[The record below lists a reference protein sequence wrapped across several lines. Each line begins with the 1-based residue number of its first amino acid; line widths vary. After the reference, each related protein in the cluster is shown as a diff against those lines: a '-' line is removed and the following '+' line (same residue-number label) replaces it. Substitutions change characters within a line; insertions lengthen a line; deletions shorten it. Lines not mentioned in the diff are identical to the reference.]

1 MKSIA
6 LVLSSEIL
14 RKMDR
19 RRLIVPAAATRKLQL
34 AGGQP
39 MEQAVPEEYFL
50 ASMTIRAIE
59 ESEGRDL
66 EFLLKGYLPVVLIP
80 ASSSGRHC
88 LIEQV
93 GIASESLRIVPRI
106 DCQDIENCLKDA
118 RDSKDVLACIER
130 ANAELDK
137 ISLSEDR
144 SFLGLLSGLLAPG
157 VARFIERPSRQ
168 DTEDYSILLPGILQ
182 SQDFDAAV
190 EQIRTTMESLE
201 SGPLLVDEIP
211 ARISRKVES
220 IVGVLEADAGPALS
234 RLEQR
239 ISSLEDQIERLE
251 AELVRVRSS
260 GSDSSKEEDVMRTL
274 DARKTALKRDL
285 GRRESISGSIG
296 ESSKKILSESENL
309 KAKAEQAKKAI
320 DRLERDIANISITAS
335 LDSEGTDTSLL
346 VPFVIVGYTK
356 KGLLQVRVYPPSH
369 LVDTDEAIGRRKDFV
384 DTFTSSS
391 HAIDA
396 LRAML
401 EDYANTDVTF
411 RKRIR
416 ELSSQHNL
424 LSLKSSRRIIL
435 DGARSLVADGLL
447 KPQMLEDLEKMI
459 SSIPEGRLRKR
470 TRRHTISP
478 IDGSGCRVRFHI
490 HDESGRAVEGA
501 EVELGALVLESD
513 RRGIVETFLPKSRY
527 EGTVRARGH
536 SDRVFEFVL
545 DAVDDV
551 TIPIVLTP
559 LSHEE
564 QVAARL
570 DELVDRA
577 RRLDVI
583 RERLGEA
590 FETQGQ
596 TLLSIPAYRS
606 ALSEL
611 LTELGYEPEAWIA
624 EAKKQQGMVRRLLKR
639 DDRRDG
645 LRRDILRTAEES
657 KQSGG
662 IMLLSELL
670 VRLDNL
676 GWATESDEVE
686 SIINDMS
693 GEGLIQGLS
702 TLEGGA
708 LLVEFVP
715 VALTDDP
722 QLVLGLAAEREG
734 NLSFEDVV
742 VGLNWTE
749 ERARKAL
756 SLLVETGV
764 AKEQRSYSRS
774 TQYWFPGLR
783 RGKK

>member
-1 MKSIA
+1 
-6 LVLSSEIL
+6 
-14 RKMDR
+14 
-19 RRLIVPAAATRKLQL
+19 
-34 AGGQP
+34 

-50 ASMTIRAIE
+50 ASMTLRAIE

-66 EFLLKGYLPVVLIP
+66 EFLLKGYLPVVLVP
-80 ASSSGRHC
+80 TSSHGRHC

-93 GIASESLRIVPRI
+93 GIASESLRVIPRLAPVSV
-106 DCQDIENCLKDA
+106 DNCMKSAHDAKSVLGCLK
-118 RDSKDVLACIER
+118 LAE
-130 ANAELDK
+130 AELEK
-137 ISLSEDR
+137 FVSSEDR

-168 DTEDYSILLPGILQ
+168 ETEDYSILLPGILH
-182 SQDFDAAV
+182 SQDFDDV
-190 EQIRTTMESLE
+190 IQQIRTTVESLE
-201 SGPLLVDEIP
+201 ASPLLVEEIP
-211 ARISRKVES
+211 QRIAKKVES
-220 IVGVLEADAGPALS
+220 IVGVLESDAGPALS

-239 ISSLEDQIERLE
+239 IASLEDQIERLE
-251 AELVRVRSS
+251 ADLVRIRAS
-260 GSDSSKEEDVMRTL
+260 GLGAEREKDIQKTL

-285 GRRESISGSIG
+285 DRRGKISGSIG
-296 ESSKKILSESENL
+296 DISKQLLTESEKL
-309 KAKAEQAKKAI
+309 KEKAEQAKKTLE
-320 DRLERDIANISITAS
+320 RLERDISNISITAS
-335 LDSEGTDTSLL
+335 FDYEGTDASLL
-346 VPFVIVGYTK
+346 VPFVLVGYTK
-356 KGLLQVRVYPPSH
+356 RGLLQVRVYPPSH
-369 LVDTDEAIGRRKDFV
+369 LIESDETIGRRKDFV
-384 DTFTSSS
+384 DNFSSTS
-391 HAIDA
+391 HAVDA

-401 EDYANTDVTF
+401 EDYANTDMTF

-424 LSLKSSRRIIL
+424 LSLKSSRKIII

-459 SSIPEGRLRKR
+459 ASIPEGRLRKK
-470 TRRHTISP
+470 TRRQTISP
-478 IDGSGCRVRFHI
+478 IDGTGCRVRFHI

-513 RRGIVETFLPKSRY
+513 KRGIVETFLPKSRY
-527 EGTVRARGH
+527 EGTVRARAY
-536 SDRVFEFVL
+536 SDRMFEFVL
-545 DAVDDV
+545 DSVDDV

-570 DELVDRA
+570 DELVERA

-583 RERLGEA
+583 RERLGQA
-590 FETQGQ
+590 FEEQGQ
-596 TLLSIPAYRS
+596 TLLSIPSYRS

-611 LTELGYEPEAWIA
+611 LSELGYEPEAWIA
-624 EAKKQQGMVRRLLKR
+624 EAKKQQGMVKRLLKR

-670 VRLDNL
+670 VHLDNL
-676 GWATESDEVE
+676 GWATDSNEVE
-686 SIINDMS
+686 SIISEMS

-749 ERARKAL
+749 ERARNAL